1 MTSATPPFSPSAGS
15 TAELGRQQ
23 WHAARLHDLRSPQG
37 NLALV
42 ETRWLAPEA
51 PAVSDEEALAGWPT
65 TVSVTRLTR
74 ANLETNEP
82 EHGLRFWDSR
92 SPAIMNFNTVSIFD
106 YDPEWV
112 VDATFTPAASGRT
125 VQFEHIRDNGGSRA
139 LAVPGDITFER
150 DGTAYSLS
158 AFDDA
163 GVLLLVF
170 GDATNGAADDTGTYG
185 AGRFL
190 FVDRVLATG
199 QFAAPGPV
207 RLDFNR
213 AFVPPCGFSDQ
224 YNCPLPPVQNRFAT
238 AVTAGERTV
247 LFTDGSHIS

>member
-1 MTSATPPFSPSAGS
+1 MTPATPPTSPSTS
-15 TAELGRQQ
+15 TGKELDRQN
-23 WHAARLHDLRSPQG
+23 WRTNRLRALTSAQG

-42 ETRWLAPEA
+42 ETRWLQPGVAE
-51 PAVSDEEALAGWPT
+51 VTDTEALADRPD

-74 ANLETNEP
+74 SNLETNEP
-82 EHGLRFWDSR
+82 EHGLRFWDSH
-92 SPAIMNFNTVSIFD
+92 SPAIENFDTVSIFD
-106 YDPEWV
+106 YDPAWV
-112 VDATFTPAASGRT
+112 IEATFTPVASGRT

-150 DGTAYSLS
+150 DGIPYRLS
-158 AFDDA
+158 AFDDG

-170 GDATNGAADDTGTYG
+170 GDATNGADDDSGTYA

-190 FVDRVLATG
+190 FVERPASAT
-199 QFAAPGPV
+199 QFAAAGPV
-207 RLDFNR
+207 RLDFNK

-238 AVTAGERTV
+238 AVKAGERAV
-247 LFTDGSHIS
+247 HFTGGYTLH